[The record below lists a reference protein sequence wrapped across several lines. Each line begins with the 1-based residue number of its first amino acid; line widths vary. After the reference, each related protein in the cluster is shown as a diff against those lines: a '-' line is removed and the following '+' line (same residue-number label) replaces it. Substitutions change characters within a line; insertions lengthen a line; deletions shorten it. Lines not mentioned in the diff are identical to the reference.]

1 MASTTPAHFAKDPS
15 GELAA
20 AMESPVSFKLYYF
33 PVMGR
38 GATSRDILA
47 LAGVDFKNVY
57 PENWDEEV
65 VRTPFGGLP
74 VLFITGKNGEEA
86 VISEAAVIETY
97 LAKMCGLLGDD
108 IYEETVIKAFHSTI
122 FSMHDH
128 FSTAVTFIQPEVRV
142 KSITAFKP
150 STLPTFC
157 ASLEKHL
164 VANGGNGHFV
174 GSKLSLA
181 DIRAANLIE
190 HFAQQPWGPGL
201 LDVVGQ
207 YPNLKQL
214 RESVATHPGLT
225 HWRRSKEWAELWKG
239 TKEYFADTAAA
250 KL

>member
-1 MASTTPAHFAKDPS
+1 M
-15 GELAA
+15 
-20 AMESPVSFKLYYF
+20 
-33 PVMGR
+33 
-38 GATSRDILA
+38 
-47 LAGVDFKNVY
+47 
-57 PENWDEEV
+57 
-65 VRTPFGGLP
+65 
-74 VLFITGKNGEEA
+74 
-86 VISEAAVIETY
+86 IETY

-108 IYEETVIKAFHSTI
+108 IYEETLIKAFHSTI

-142 KSITAFKP
+142 KSITAFKS

-190 HFAQQPWGPGL
+190 HFAQQPWGSGL

-239 TKEYFADTAAA
+239 TKEYFADAAAA